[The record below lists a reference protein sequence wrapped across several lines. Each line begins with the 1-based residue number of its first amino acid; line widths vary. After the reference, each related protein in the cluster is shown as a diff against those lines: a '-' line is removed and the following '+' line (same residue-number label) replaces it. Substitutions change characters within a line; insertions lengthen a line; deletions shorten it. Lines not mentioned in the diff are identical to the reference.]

1 MNVAE
6 FVKRIKTYPFA
17 SIMVLLTIVLF
28 ALSYIRSMENSKL
41 SIRHDDAVRTWNRID
56 SNVFKNS
63 IGLEEHLE
71 EATAISENLKS
82 RLIRPSELAQNYQY
96 FFRLES
102 VADIK
107 ILSLQQE
114 TLRAPDPKKTDKKKE
129 KPLFSRVPYTMGT
142 SGEFHDLLAFLY
154 ALENGEHFYHLK
166 ECTIQLDPRSG
177 GRTISMVMKFDLLG
191 TP

>member
-41 SIRHDDAVRTWNRID
+41 SIRHDDAVRTWSRID

-71 EATAISENLKS
+71 EATAISENLK
-82 RLIRPSELAQNYQY
+82 
-96 FFRLES
+96 
-102 VADIK
+102 
-107 ILSLQQE
+107 
-114 TLRAPDPKKTDKKKE
+114 RACKK
-129 KPLFSRVPYTMGT
+129 FCVNSW
-142 SGEFHDLLAFLY
+142 
-154 ALENGEHFYHLK
+154 
-166 ECTIQLDPRSG
+166 I
-177 GRTISMVMKFDLLG
+177 
-191 TP
+191 